1 MRASGSPLPSS
12 LSLAEVYGRRR
23 GGPDC
28 SLVPS
33 TANEQMCQVTWEDGR
48 EGLTAQFGNA
58 FRERIAEARG
68 NLGRVAE
75 KEAHL
80 GANEECAVF

>member
-1 MRASGSPLPSS
+1 
-12 LSLAEVYGRRR
+12 
-23 GGPDC
+23 
-28 SLVPS
+28 
-33 TANEQMCQVTWEDGR
+33 MCQVTWEDGR
-48 EGLTAQFGNA
+48 EGLTAQLGNT

-75 KEAHL
+75 KEAHS